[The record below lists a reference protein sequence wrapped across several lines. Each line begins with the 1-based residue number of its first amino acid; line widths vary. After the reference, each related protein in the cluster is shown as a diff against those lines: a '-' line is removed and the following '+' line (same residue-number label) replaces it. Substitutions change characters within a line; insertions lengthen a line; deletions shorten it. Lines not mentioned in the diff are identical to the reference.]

1 MEFKEQ
7 IQRILENVPKV
18 YEAGRKSIIVQET
31 GYGEG
36 VVMSQKA
43 TTEELERMSRRVEIL
58 EYVSNNALY
67 KDVDDEGKAKEVVL
81 PDGVLPYGSI
91 TSIGGMSYIRVRN
104 LIPFPYR
111 LSTMTAY
118 YNGLFRTVNND
129 SSFTVIGT
137 SAADMQWWFR
147 TYADRWTAE
156 WGKKYFFSGCPQNG
170 SENTFYL
177 QMNVINN
184 SGDTVQKFYDYG
196 EGVEVDT
203 SNIPNGK
210 YFTFALTI
218 KKGVVFNGEVF
229 KPQFELGTIT
239 EFEPYTVKPTA
250 VRYITVKGR
259 NRAILEPY
267 GTGAEVELG
276 SNYFKV
282 KKKGSS
288 YNASMY
294 INGLKPNT
302 TYTMFLKTDI
312 PSDEYGMYPNLSL
325 NGTSQ
330 LRFSNGSV
338 FRRTFTSRDGSK
350 RDRMTVQFNGATSMV
365 ATTYIEIVEGDVTI
379 PTDELFTPIHE
390 DYIYE
395 IPEAIRNIDG
405 YGHGIYAVSESGSVL
420 NKYNYVNFDEGAYYK
435 SVYSRAYKNNDSSD
449 WRYITDGVT
458 TIYGD
463 NDGKVETFDI
473 SEHIPQDGVIIPLV
487 SSDTIIFSE
496 ELGKELPLPVD
507 YAIKYQVK
515 M

>member
-18 YEAGRKSIIVQET
+18 YEAGSKSIIVQET

-58 EYVSNNALY
+58 EHVSNNTLY

-81 PDGVLPYGSI
+81 PNGVLPHGSI

-104 LIPFPYR
+104 LIPFPYA
-111 LSTMTAY
+111 LGTMAEC
-118 YNGLFRTVNND
+118 YNGVFREVHPD
-129 SSFTVIGT
+129 GSFTLNGVAT
-137 SAADMQWWFR
+137 SNMSWYLITKSMKWC
-147 TYADRWTAE
+147 TSPN
-156 WGKKYFFSGCPQNG
+156 KYFFSGCPQGG
-170 SENTFYL
+170 SLDTFYL
-177 QMNVINN
+177 EIAVHKNDVFVAKWEDI
-184 SGDTVQKFYDYG
+184 GD
-196 EGVEVDT
+196 GVVCDT
-203 SNIPNGK
+203 SNLDYNQQTFGFVIKNGA
-210 YFTFALTI
+210 TFNNLT
-218 KKGVVFNGEVF
+218 FY
-229 KPQFELGTIT
+229 PQLELGNKT
-239 EFEPYTVKPTA
+239 EFEPYTIKPTS
-250 VRYITVKGR
+250 VRYITVRGR
-259 NRAILEPY
+259 NRAVLEPY

-288 YNASMY
+288 YSASMY

-350 RDRMTVQFNGATSMV
+350 RDRMTVYFNGATSMV
-365 ATTYIEIVEGDVTI
+365 ATTYIEIVEGVANI
-379 PTDELFTPIHE
+379 PEDELFAPIHE

-458 TIYGD
+458 TIHGD

>member
-58 EYVSNNALY
+58 EHVSNNTLY

-91 TSIGGMSYIRVRN
+91 TSVGGASYLRIRNV
-104 LIPFPYR
+104 LPFPYA
-111 LSTMTAY
+111 LGTMAED
-118 YNGLFRTVNND
+118 YNGVFREVHPD
-129 SSFTVIGT
+129 GSFTLNGVAT
-137 SAADMQWWFR
+137 SNMSWYLITKSMKWV
-147 TYADRWTAE
+147 TE
-156 WGKKYFFSGCPQNG
+156 PGKYFFSGCPNG
-170 SENTFYL
+170 GSLDSFYLETTVHKNDNFLAKWKDTGNSTTCDTSGLDYNQQTFCIVIKAGARFDNVTFYPQL
-177 QMNVINN
+177 EP
-184 SGDTVQKFYDYG
+184 GD
-196 EGVEVDT
+196 
-203 SNIPNGK
+203 
-210 YFTFALTI
+210 
-218 KKGVVFNGEVF
+218 KK
-229 KPQFELGTIT
+229 T

-259 NRAILEPY
+259 NRAILEPT
-267 GTGAEVELG
+267 GTGADIEFG

-288 YNASMY
+288 YYASMY

-330 LRFSNGSV
+330 LRFNSGSV

-350 RDRMTVQFNGATSMV
+350 RDRMTVYFNGATAMV
-365 ATTYIEIVEGDVTI
+365 ATTYIEIVEGVANI
-379 PTDELFTPIHE
+379 PEDELFAPIHE

-496 ELGKELPLPVD
+496 ELGKELPLPVS
-507 YAIKYQVK
+507 YEVKYQVK
-515 M
+515 V